1 MTQLSE
7 LEQQKQQR
15 LSQKRIWIST
25 LLGLLIPITPYLYT
39 QRWKPLLWVL
49 GIGTGFLMVAEVV
62 SPTKNMEESFEQG
75 QRWSPIMML
84 VAITDNWLAI
94 ARSREQLQGENDP
107 DSES

>member
-25 LLGLLIPITPYLYT
+25 VLGLFISISPYLYT
-39 QRWKPLLWVL
+39 QRWKPLFWLL
-49 GIGTGFLMVAEVV
+49 GISAGFFMVAEVV
-62 SPTKNMEESFEQG
+62 SPTKNMEESFKRG
-75 QRWSPIMML
+75 QHWSPIVML

-94 ARSREQLQGENDP
+94 TRSRRQLQGESNT